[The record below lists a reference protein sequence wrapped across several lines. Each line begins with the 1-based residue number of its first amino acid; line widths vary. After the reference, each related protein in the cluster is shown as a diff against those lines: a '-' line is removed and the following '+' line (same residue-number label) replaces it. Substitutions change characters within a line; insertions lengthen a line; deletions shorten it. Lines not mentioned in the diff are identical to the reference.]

1 MNKQKVK
8 IGGNIG
14 IENSSNYL
22 ISKQNTSPP
31 QKKSIQYRKFTLPNV
46 MALNEVIIAHF

>member
-8 IGGNIG
+8 IGGDIG

-22 ISKQNTSPP
+22 ISKQNTSP
-31 QKKSIQYRKFTLPNV
+31 QKSIQYRKFTLPNV